1 MKRSRWVGLSA
12 AGLFGIAIASLTVM
26 ACSDDENPSTAA
38 PDAASDTPPAALD
51 ASDGALPTGR
61 VTGTATYNGAT
72 VIQASEPGLNIA
84 VLKQF
89 PPGPA
94 GPEIMGLSFVPAPAF
109 PGSVSFEDPAVDIG
123 EGVVV
128 AWGGEV
134 SRPGYEFPR
143 PTDPIGVAPITVTTG
158 TNAPV
163 TVVLEDP
170 GSTDDAGADDAGD
183 AGDASDAQ

>member
-12 AGLFGIAIASLTVM
+12 AGLFGIAVASLTIL
-26 ACSDDENPSTAA
+26 ACSDDGGAPATVA
-38 PDAASDTPPAALD
+38 PDAEPDVPVIPVD
-51 ASDGALPTGR
+51 AGDGALPTGR
-61 VTGTATYNGAT
+61 VTGTATYNGTT
-72 VIQASEPGLNIA
+72 VVEASEPGLNIA

-109 PGSVSFEDPAVDIG
+109 PGSVAFEDPAVDIG

-128 AWGGEV
+128 AWWGEV

-163 TVVLEDP
+163 TVELQDP
-170 GSTDDAGADDAGD
+170 GGPDDAGADDAGD
-183 AGDASDAQ
+183 AGVDQ